1 MTSRKGFRSPKVKS
15 GHLHVKYDHKDP
27 RLTTT
32 NLKSAYMLETLC
44 LETQFLF
51 KSPHWPKILLLHS
64 TTTSLLAVLSSSKPV
79 SSSGVTKT

>member
-1 MTSRKGFRSPKVKS
+1 MKF
-15 GHLHVKYDHKDP
+15 GHLHVKSDHEDP

-32 NLKSAYMLETLC
+32 NLKNAYI

-79 SSSGVTKT
+79 SSSGVTKNLEKRSLPTFAL